1 MRHIYGRNCVL
12 HYFCADRRRNLQIIP
27 TKAKWPLG
35 KEKPLVVKTMQVTV
49 SLADAR
55 NLYGAESRTRTDDLL
70 ITNQIL
76 FILHK
81 TARRRIVAYKSFI
94 YNRYSKF
101 LTCMVLDNL
110 SWNPGTNMQIRRA
123 SCRERV

>member
-1 MRHIYGRNCVL
+1 MYLCGIFMAGTVFCTM
-12 HYFCADRRRNLQIIP
+12 FCADRRRNLQIIP

-35 KEKPLVVKTMQVTV
+35 KEKPFGVKTMQVTV

-76 FILHK
+76 AVLH
-81 TARRRIVAYKSFI
+81 RVAPSRFMSFI
-94 YNRYSKF
+94 
-101 LTCMVLDNL
+101 
-110 SWNPGTNMQIRRA
+110 
-123 SCRERV
+123 SCVINT